1 MWWSNFCSRMEDGA
15 LAHCA
20 KCTEKLMIYAR
31 LGISPD
37 QSGSQSNSGL
47 KNSNR
52 KPAET
57 LENHIQSRVE
67 MYYIKGLKRQHSRV
81 PPVSLQVHAKAYA
94 GGDGCQTWS
103 FLVLDAF

>member
-1 MWWSNFCSRMEDGA
+1 MKDGA
-15 LAHCA
+15 LEHCT
-20 KCTEKLMIYAR
+20 KCTEKSMSYAC

-57 LENHIQSRVE
+57 VENHIQSRAE
-67 MYYIKGLKRQHSRV
+67 MYYIKGLKQHHSRV
-81 PPVSLQVHAKAYA
+81 PPVSLHVHAKAYA
-94 GGDGCQTWS
+94 GGGGCQTWS
-103 FLVLDAF
+103 FLILDAF

>member
-1 MWWSNFCSRMEDGA
+1 MQVLWANFCLLMEDGA

-20 KCTEKLMIYAR
+20 KCTEKSMSYAR
-31 LGISPD
+31 LGISLD

-57 LENHIQSRVE
+57 LENHIQSRAE
-67 MYYIKGLKRQHSRV
+67 
-81 PPVSLQVHAKAYA
+81 
-94 GGDGCQTWS
+94 
-103 FLVLDAF
+103 